1 MQIGWLS
8 ARRFSAAFRKFDEI
22 ANSGT
27 SYLDTPGRVSF
38 APGGR
43 ARLANL
49 REALLGQGSQPE
61 LADRLAE
68 TIERADDLTLARLR
82 PYVLAD
88 YWRTDRRAMLELC
101 LQATRI
107 GLLDFQ
113 WDLLCPLCRGAKQ
126 SHPTLSD
133 VQSQVH
139 CDTCKIDFT
148 VNFHRLVE
156 LSFRPNP
163 SVRQVE
169 SHEFCVAG
177 PQVTPHVLVQKLLGP
192 GRRHTLTLPL
202 EVGRYRLRTL
212 KLPGGQIFSVA
223 IDGLSKAAFTATNSG
238 WPHQEVH
245 IAPLPELHFENTTAE
260 EQLFILERMAWT
272 DQSATAGEV
281 IALRLFRDLFS
292 SEALRPGERISVGS
306 LTVLFTD
313 ICSSTRLYR
322 EIGDPSAFGLVM
334 DHFDVLRKAIA
345 SEGGAM
351 VKTIGDA
358 VMAVF
363 PRPVAALRAAL
374 SAQRALASPSN
385 GGRPLLLKAGIHHGH
400 CIAVTL
406 NERLDYFGSTINIA
420 ARLESLSSGA
430 DVIISTPVRTDPEVE
445 ELLARLGDSVAAEL
459 FQSTLK
465 GFDEEHFGLWRI
477 APVLA
482 AAEHI
487 KLST

>member
-1 MQIGWLS
+1 
-8 ARRFSAAFRKFDEI
+8 
-22 ANSGT
+22 
-27 SYLDTPGRVSF
+27 
-38 APGGR
+38 
-43 ARLANL
+43 
-49 REALLGQGSQPE
+49 
-61 LADRLAE
+61 
-68 TIERADDLTLARLR
+68 
-82 PYVLAD
+82 
-88 YWRTDRRAMLELC
+88 
-101 LQATRI
+101 
-107 GLLDFQ
+107 
-113 WDLLCPLCRGAKQ
+113 
-126 SHPTLSD
+126 
-133 VQSQVH
+133 
-139 CDTCKIDFT
+139 
-148 VNFHRLVE
+148 
-156 LSFRPNP
+156 
-163 SVRQVE
+163 VRQVE

-212 KLPGGQIFSVA
+212 KLPGGQILSVA